1 MKAIIERINKSNTL
15 SNSKNSLNKPET
27 TKKPIIINNSS
38 ILKKIAEMQNKYKS
52 EQIEKMNNLIKKNE
66 FYKQKESTPK
76 KNGIDSAIEKKLQN
90 LENINK
96 NEDDKK
102 YIHNDVLNKTSIK
115 IESINSIIK
124 NIQFE
129 NIDKN
134 IKLKNLNEQNLKN
147 IYGNNENEK
156 NKLTFQNQLHLFD
169 RKITNYEKK
178 EKIKLKIGLK
188 NPDLNS
194 KYLTTIYNDKG
205 NLIGKSDKLNDTNNF
220 IF

>member
-1 MKAIIERINKSNTL
+1 M
-15 SNSKNSLNKPET
+15 
-27 TKKPIIINNSS
+27 
-38 ILKKIAEMQNKYKS
+38 
-52 EQIEKMNNLIKKNE
+52 
-66 FYKQKESTPK
+66 
-76 KNGIDSAIEKKLQN
+76 
-90 LENINK
+90 ENINK

-102 YIHNDVLNKTSIK
+102 YIHNVLNKTNIK
-115 IESINSIIK
+115 NESINSIIK

-178 EKIKLKIGLK
+178 RK
-188 NPDLNS
+188 N
-194 KYLTTIYNDKG
+194 
-205 NLIGKSDKLNDTNNF
+205 
-220 IF
+220 